1 RSAAYRAADA
11 ADRRRAHRVLAD
23 ATDAQADPDRRAWHL
38 ARATSRPHEE
48 VAAPLAQTAHPG
60 PAPPGPAG
68 PPPPLY
74 PPPPPPP
81 SARPAPGAGGAASAR
96 AGGRLRQR
104 SGRHLRGCPYPA
116 YYRPRRTG
124 R

>member
-1 RSAAYRAADA
+1 ADA

-38 ARATSRPHEE
+38 ARATSRPDEE
-48 VAAPLAQTAHPG
+48 VAAAPGQAAHPA
-60 PAPPGPAG
+60 PAPAGLAG
-68 PPPPLY
+68 PPPPFY
-74 PPPPPPP
+74 PPAHPPPP
-81 SARPAPGAGGAASAR
+81 APAPGR
-96 AGGRLRQR
+96 RRRRRPGRR
-104 SGRHLRGCPYPA
+104 LRGCPYPA